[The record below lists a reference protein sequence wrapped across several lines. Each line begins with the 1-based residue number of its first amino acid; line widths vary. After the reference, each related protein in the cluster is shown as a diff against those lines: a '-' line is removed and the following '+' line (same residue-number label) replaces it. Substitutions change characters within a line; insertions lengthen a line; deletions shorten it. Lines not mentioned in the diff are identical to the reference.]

1 MCPLQKKFVLAFSLQ
16 VKIPWKF
23 FKRNITQLLFHDNNK
38 ILKQNQETAAGPQSS
53 FVQND
58 LEQFCFEFFVGNKC
72 WSLHDLFFN
81 RCTINLCVRPSTNAF
96 DIASAW
102 CNGGKEKILRWKIS
116 TDILYN
122 TLETHTKYAHSV
134 RGRPTL
140 KNVERFQ
147 SGSVREP
154 YERSL
159 YERTFTCMSE
169 HFSEKH
175 QLSYLMLIKS
185 STNANLIVYVDVIV
199 NQAEYQYEGCK
210 V

>member
-1 MCPLQKKFVLAFSLQ
+1 MTTTKYS
-16 VKIPWKF
+16 
-23 FKRNITQLLFHDNNK
+23 NK
-38 ILKQNQETAAGPQSS
+38 IKKLPQDLKAPLFRTILNNSFLNFSWETSAKAYMTY
-53 FVQND
+53 F
-58 LEQFCFEFFVGNKC
+58 K
-72 WSLHDLFFN
+72 FN

-122 TLETHTKYAHSV
+122 TLETYTKYAHSV

-159 YERTFTCMSE
+159 YEQTFMSE
-169 HFSEKH
+169 HFIEKH

-185 STNANLIVYVDVIV
+185 STNANFIVYVDVIV